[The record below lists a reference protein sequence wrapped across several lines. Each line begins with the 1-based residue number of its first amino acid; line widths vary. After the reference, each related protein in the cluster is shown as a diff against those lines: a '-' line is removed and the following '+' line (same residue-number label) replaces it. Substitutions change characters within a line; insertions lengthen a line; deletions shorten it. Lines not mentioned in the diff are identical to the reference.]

1 MGVSVLL
8 LFMDA
13 LFKRRIVEFEIA
25 KDLLR
30 HSDSKLA
37 LDSTAVEDICLS
49 ASKEFYD
56 NASSGNFKFGDM
68 KLAYEW

>member
-1 MGVSVLL
+1 
-8 LFMDA
+8 MDA
-13 LFKRRIVEFEIA
+13 SFKRCIIEFEIA

-30 HSDSKLA
+30 LSESKFS
-37 LDSTAVEDICLS
+37 LDSAVVEDICLS